1 MMKNIL
7 KTLCVIVTLIP
18 MLAQAEPRSAV
29 QTQTA
34 QEKPIETG
42 KTEASL
48 SLGLVETSGNS
59 ETTTFNSK
67 MHLARKK
74 GIYRV
79 RLDALYIYGE
89 SGGVS
94 FAEKV
99 DATNR
104 WEMRLNSY
112 FPFWDISYYR
122 DPFQKYGYRIATGPG
137 LGYFF
142 IKTDTAYLSASYYV
156 RSHYDHL
163 LGENERRVNYTMQ
176 FIEERAKYSFTENL
190 SLTQKLIYSVSDRKD
205 EDYFVDFETAL
216 KNKISRRLAL
226 ELSYVA
232 RYQNKPLDSTVKR
245 LDTTISTL
253 LVIQY

>member
-1 MMKNIL
+1 MMKNIFI
-7 KTLCVIVTLIP
+7 TLCVIVTLIP
-18 MLAQAEPRSAV
+18 NLAQAEP
-29 QTQTA
+29 QTA
-34 QEKPIETG
+34 TEPQTSKG
-42 KTEASL
+42 KTKASL
-48 SLGLVETSGNS
+48 SLGMVETSGNS

-67 MHLARKK
+67 VNISRKQ

-79 RLDALYIYGE
+79 RLDGLYIYGE

-99 DATNR
+99 DVTNR
-104 WEMRLNSY
+104 WEIRLNSY
-112 FPFWDISYYR
+112 FPFWDFSYYR
-122 DPFQKYGYRIATGPG
+122 DPFQKYDYRIATGPG

-156 RSHYDHL
+156 RSHNDHL
-163 LGENERRVNYTMQ
+163 IGEDERYVNYTMQ

-190 SLTQKLIYSVSDRKD
+190 SLSQKLIYSVSDRKND
-205 EDYFVDFETAL
+205 DYFVDFEAAL
-216 KNKISRRLAL
+216 KNKISRKLAL

-232 RYQNKPLDSTVKR
+232 RYQNKPVDISVKR

>member
-7 KTLCVIVTLIP
+7 ITLCVISALIP
-18 MLAQAEPRSAV
+18 ISTRAEE
-29 QTQTA
+29 QTA
-34 QEKPIETG
+34 AEKPTAAKPSASIGTT
-42 KTEASL
+42 KASL
-48 SLGLVETSGNS
+48 SLGMVQTSGNS
-59 ETTTFNSK
+59 ETTIFNSK
-67 MHLARKK
+67 AHLSRKQ

-79 RLDALYIYGE
+79 KLDGLYIYGE
-89 SGGVS
+89 SGGAS

-99 DATNR
+99 DVTNR

-112 FPFWDISYYR
+112 FPFWDFSYYR
-122 DPFQKYGYRIATGPG
+122 DPFQKYDYRIAAGPG
-137 LGYFF
+137 LGYYF
-142 IKTDTAYLSASYYV
+142 IKTDGAYLSASYYV
-156 RSHYDHL
+156 RSHNDHL
-163 LGENERRVNYTMQ
+163 IGEDERYVNYTMQ

-190 SLTQKLIYSVSDRKD
+190 SLSQKLIYSISDRRD

-216 KNKISRRLAL
+216 KNKISKKLAL

-232 RYQNKPLDSTVKR
+232 RYQNKPVDITVKR